1 MGFRREDLLKAKKLT
16 FALTYGLQELFI
28 DASSHQEKEVLNLEF
43 LGRGF
48 SDTVIENCK
57 FKSMEINLRLNNI
70 HGGQSYLI
78 GSTFENCTISI
89 ESMKSEASYKG
100 LNLMYCTFI
109 NCTFRGGDYK
119 VDSYVTQ
126 ETVFKDCAFEDV
138 TLNLAFHPN
147 IKLEGTVTY
156 NEHTDIVQDTVNR
169 SIDSLGFIKKG

>member
-1 MGFRREDLLKAKKLT
+1 
-16 FALTYGLQELFI
+16 
-28 DASSHQEKEVLNLEF
+28 
-43 LGRGF
+43 
-48 SDTVIENCK
+48 
-57 FKSMEINLRLNNI
+57 MEINLRLNNI

-156 NEHTDIVQDTVNR
+156 DEHTDIVQDTVNR